1 MNSIC
6 VFCGSNYGES
16 EEYKNTAEKLGEFLS
31 EKNTTLIYGGGKVGL
46 MGSVANSALQAG
58 GNVVGIIPEFLRDK
72 EIAHQ
77 GLTDLIV
84 VDSMHSRKQKMSEMA
99 DGFIVLPGGYGT
111 YEEMFEV
118 LSWGQIGI
126 HKKPVGLI
134 NVDGFF
140 DPLLKM
146 LQHTVDKG
154 FARPENLNLILSST
168 NIEELFAQ
176 MKDYNH
182 VIVNKWVDKKD

>member
-31 EKNTTLIYGGGKVGL
+31 KKNTTLIYGGGKVGL

-126 HKKPVGLI
+126 HKKPIGLL

-168 NIEELFAQ
+168 NVADLFAQ

-182 VIVNKWVDKKD
+182 IIVNKWVDQKD

>member
-6 VFCGSNYGES
+6 VFCGSNFGES
-16 EEYKNTAEKLGEFLS
+16 EEYKNTAEKLGEFLG

-84 VDSMHSRKQKMSEMA
+84 VDSMHSRKQKMSELA

-182 VIVNKWVDKKD
+182 VVVNKWVDKKA

>member
-1 MNSIC
+1 MKSIC

-16 EEYKNTAEKLGEFLS
+16 EEYKNAAEKLGEYLG
-31 EKNTTLIYGGGKVGL
+31 EKNITLIYGGGKVGL
-46 MGSVANSALQAG
+46 MGSVANSALQVG

-77 GLTDLIV
+77 GITDLIV
-84 VDSMHSRKQKMSEMA
+84 VDSMHSRKQKMNDMA

-126 HKKPVGLI
+126 HKKPVGLL

-140 DPLLKM
+140 DPLIDM
-146 LQHTVDKG
+146 LQHTVEKG
-154 FARPENLNLILSST
+154 FARPENLSLILSST
-168 NIEELFAQ
+168 NIEDLLKK
-176 MKDYNH
+176 MKNYNH
-182 VIVNKWVDKKD
+182 VIVNKWVK

>member
-31 EKNTTLIYGGGKVGL
+31 KKNITLIYGGGKVGL

-84 VDSMHSRKQKMSEMA
+84 VDSMHSRKQKMSELA

>member
-6 VFCGSNYGES
+6 VFCGSNFGES
-16 EEYKNTAEKLGEFLS
+16 EEYKNTAEKLGEFLGK
-31 EKNTTLIYGGGKVGL
+31 KNTTLIYGGGKVGL

-84 VDSMHSRKQKMSEMA
+84 VDSMHSRKQKMSELA

-182 VIVNKWVDKKD
+182 VIVNKWVDKKA

>member
-16 EEYKNTAEKLGEFLS
+16 EEYKNTAEKLGWFLS

-46 MGSVANSALQAG
+46 MGSVANSALQTG
-58 GNVVGIIPEFLRDK
+58 GEVVGIIPEFLRDK

-77 GLTDLIV
+77 GLTNLIV
-84 VDSMHSRKQKMSEMA
+84 VDSMHSRKQKMNEMA

-118 LSWGQIGI
+118 LSWGQIGM
-126 HKKPVGLI
+126 HKKPVGLL

-140 DPLLKM
+140 DPLIKM
-146 LQHTVDKG
+146 LEHTVEKG
-154 FARPENLNLILSST
+154 FARPENLDLILSST
-168 NIEELFAQ
+168 NIEELFEK

-182 VIVNKWVDKKD
+182 VVVNKWV

>member
-6 VFCGSNYGES
+6 VFCGSNFGES
-16 EEYKNTAEKLGEFLS
+16 EEYKNTAEKLGEFLG

-84 VDSMHSRKQKMSEMA
+84 VDSMHSRKQKMSELA

-182 VIVNKWVDKKD
+182 VIVNKWVDKKA

>member
-16 EEYKNTAEKLGEFLS
+16 EEYKKAAEKLGEFLGK
-31 EKNTTLIYGGGKVGL
+31 KNTTLIYGGGKVGL

-84 VDSMHSRKQKMSEMA
+84 VDSMHSRKQKMNEMA

-126 HKKPVGLI
+126 HKKPVGLL

-140 DPLLKM
+140 DPLIKM

-168 NIEELFAQ
+168 NIEELFVQ

-182 VIVNKWVDKKD
+182 VIVNKWVEQKD

>member
-1 MNSIC
+1 MKSIC

-16 EEYKNTAEKLGEFLS
+16 EEYKNAAEKLGKYLG
-31 EKNTTLIYGGGKVGL
+31 EKNITLIYGGGKVGL
-46 MGSVANSALQAG
+46 MGSVANSALQVG

-77 GLTDLIV
+77 GITDLIV
-84 VDSMHSRKQKMSEMA
+84 VDSMHSRKQKKMNDMA

-126 HKKPVGLI
+126 HKKPVWGLL

-140 DPLLKM
+140 DPLIDM
-146 LQHTVDKG
+146 LQHTVEKG
-154 FARPENLNLILSST
+154 FARPENLSLILSST
-168 NIEELFAQ
+168 NVEDLLKK
-176 MKDYNH
+176 MKNYNH
-182 VIVNKWVDKKD
+182 IIVNKWVK

>member
-1 MNSIC
+1 
-6 VFCGSNYGES
+6 
-16 EEYKNTAEKLGEFLS
+16 
-31 EKNTTLIYGGGKVGL
+31 

-58 GNVVGIIPEFLRDK
+58 GNVIGIIPEFLRDK

-77 GLTDLIV
+77 GLTNLIV
-84 VDSMHSRKQKMSEMA
+84 VDSMHSRKQKMNDLA

-126 HKKPVGLI
+126 HKKPVGLL

-140 DPLLKM
+140 DPLIQM

-154 FARPENLNLILSST
+154 FAQPENLNQILSSE
-168 NIEELFAQ
+168 NIEELFTI

-182 VIVNKWVDKKD
+182 VVVNKWVK

>member
-1 MNSIC
+1 MKKC
-6 VFCGSNYGES
+6 LKFY
-16 EEYKNTAEKLGEFLS
+16 LG
-31 EKNTTLIYGGGKVGL
+31 
-46 MGSVANSALQAG
+46 
-58 GNVVGIIPEFLRDK
+58 
-72 EIAHQ
+72 
-77 GLTDLIV
+77 
-84 VDSMHSRKQKMSEMA
+84 
-99 DGFIVLPGGYGT
+99 
-111 YEEMFEV
+111 
-118 LSWGQIGI
+118 GQIGI

-182 VIVNKWVDKKD
+182 VIVNKWVDKKA